1 MIPRDFR
8 PGALLPALVL
18 LMLMGIALDGQQPP
32 PQPPPPAQTPQ
43 FRAGVEVVA
52 VDFMAVAAD
61 GQPIAD
67 LKPEEITVRVDG
79 RARKVRTLEFIKFSD
94 AGALGAPVA
103 TLPPPYGTN
112 LVTDAGRDI
121 LLVLD
126 NDSFRP
132 GRERP
137 LQEAVDRFLKYL
149 TGRDRV
155 AVIAMPYGGM
165 LTDLTTDYA
174 RVREALSKVG
184 GQAPAGESS
193 QDAACRS
200 RRTLQ
205 ALSGLL
211 EQFTGREAP
220 ITLVF
225 VSSGLMGP
233 RRDSGPTRAPGPC
246 EITTD
251 EFERVGRATATSRA
265 QVFLLRPENIMDNR
279 RPGAPENIAGVGF
292 TGSDNPLE
300 GLESLAGVTGGQT
313 LHLENTQEDGMMRI
327 ARQTSS
333 YYLLSFEPEGSDRNG
348 EKHQVDIR
356 VSRGGVKV
364 HTRPDV
370 DIPRAAPAGTPAIS
384 VTPADMLRQAKA
396 HRDLPLRVSAFAR
409 RMPDGSSLRIIAV
422 GEPSEKGINLAAAS
436 LGLFDSG
443 GKLVGS
449 WSASGTELQSGMIV
463 TAFSAT
469 PGTYRVRVAA
479 TDSQG
484 RSGTADYEISAGL
497 VPAGELTVGAIVMGL
512 SRSNNLI
519 PKLEFGNEPAALA
532 EVELY
537 GGKEGQEVAVV
548 FQVAKTLEG
557 AALLEVPA
565 ALAATAQPDRFRA
578 TATLAIGAIPPG
590 DYVVRAFVWLKDGK
604 PGMVTRTM
612 RKQG

>member
-1 MIPRDFR
+1 MIQRYFR
-8 PGALLPALVL
+8 PGILPAALL
-18 LMLMGIALDGQQPP
+18 LMLAGGAGVDGQQAPP
-32 PQPPPPAQTPQ
+32 PPPAPAQTPQ

-61 GQPIAD
+61 GQPVAD
-67 LKPEEITVRVDG
+67 LKAEEVSVRIDG
-79 RARKVRTLEFIKFSD
+79 RPRKIRTLEFIKFSEP
-94 AGALGAPVA
+94 GALGAPTA

-137 LQEAVDRFLKYL
+137 LQDAVDRFLKYL

-184 GQAPAGESS
+184 GQAPSGESS

-205 ALSGLL
+205 SLAGLL
-211 EQFTGREAP
+211 EQFTGRETP

-233 RRDSGPTRAPGPC
+233 RRDAVATFAPGMC
-246 EITTD
+246 EIRTD
-251 EFERVGRATATSRA
+251 EFQRVGRATAISRA
-265 QVFLLRPENIMDNR
+265 QFFLLRPENIMDNR
-279 RPGAPENIAGVGF
+279 RPGGTEGIAGTGF

-333 YYLLSFEPEGSDRNG
+333 YYLLSFEPEGADRNG
-348 EKHQVDIR
+348 ENHQVDVR
-356 VSRGGVKV
+356 VSRAGVKV
-364 HTRPDV
+364 HSRPDV
-370 DIPRAAPAGTPAIS
+370 DIPRGQPAGTPAIS
-384 VTPADMLRQAKA
+384 VTPAEMLRQAKA
-396 HRDLPLRVSAFAR
+396 HRELPMRVSAFVR
-409 RMPDGSSLRIIAV
+409 RAPDGAGLSIIAA
-422 GEPSEKGINLAAAS
+422 GEPFESGITLAAAS
-436 LGLFDSG
+436 LGLFDSSG
-443 GKLVGS
+443 TLKRN
-449 WSASGTELQSGMIV
+449 WSAAGTELKTGLVV
-463 TAFSAT
+463 TAFPAE
-469 PGTYRVRVAA
+469 PGRYRVRVAA
-479 TDSQG
+479 TDSLG

-497 VPAGELTVGAIVMGL
+497 VPAGDLTVGTIVMGL
-512 SRSNNLI
+512 SRSNSLI

-548 FQVAKTLEG
+548 FQVLKAPEG
-557 AALLEVPA
+557 GVLLEVPA

-590 DYVVRAFVWLKDGK
+590 DYLVRAFVWMKDGK